1 MAASLSVP
9 VTPGLATWLEGVNSA
24 LVFSTY
30 RANRLIF
37 VGRSIAEN
45 TVDQKIM
52 LHERLFDR
60 PMGLYVAGESI
71 WVATRCQIW
80 RLDNLL
86 TPGLF
91 HEGGDR
97 LYVPAASFITG
108 DINTH
113 ELVVGGDG
121 LPVFVNTAFS
131 CLATVGIGCS
141 FAPIWKPAFISK
153 LCGDDRCHLNG
164 IGLLD
169 GLPTWASACGDS
181 DGASSWRTNRRSGG
195 VLLHI
200 PSGDVVA
207 SGLSMPHSPRW
218 YQGKL
223 WLLQSGTGELG
234 WIDDGKF
241 QAVCALPGFARGL
254 AFAGGCAVVG
264 ISKIRSAHFSGLA
277 VEERLIADGMPEGLC
292 GLRVIDLASG
302 EILHK
307 IDLPDPIDELFD
319 VAVIAG
325 VRQPRALGLQGEE
338 IECLVKLPETAGL
351 VHLRPLAPSAGLSEL
366 AKVGIFGLPKPATEL
381 GNAHTIH
388 YQRVF
393 HLTPANLEPYLEL
406 THPVLAPGG
415 AAVARIRGELLG
427 VSAMAAGVMVGLA
440 IAELNRDG
448 GASLISIKV
457 APEWRRRGVGAGL
470 VQRLMLFLTREGI
483 TPLQVRYMASREI
496 SFSFEPILYKLGWS
510 GPLVEFVLL
519 KSGINKLACIDW
531 YKRFPITQPYS
542 IVSWGDFMALHNAD
556 QVMKM
561 ARELDPPEDLLPPL
575 DSSQL
580 NPIISSVLLFGDQL
594 VGWLLAD
601 QASPSCIRYK
611 SIFVAANH
619 RGSARGLA
627 LLANSFSK
635 QSLLSVPD
643 ARAAVP
649 PDKPDILNLLRRH
662 LGPYLTGIGEA
673 RFSSHNLS
681 ISNPVML

>member
-1 MAASLSVP
+1 MTAPFSVHVAPGFAS
-9 VTPGLATWLEGVNSA
+9 WLEGVNAA

-60 PMGLYVAGESI
+60 PMGLYVEGSSI
-71 WVATRCQIW
+71 WLATRCQIW

-86 TPGLF
+86 TPGLS

-108 DINTH
+108 DINSH

-141 FAPIWKPAFISK
+141 FAPIWQPAFISR
-153 LCGDDRCHLNG
+153 LAGDDRCHLNG

-169 GLPTWASACGDS
+169 GLPTWASACGES

-200 PSGDVVA
+200 PSGEVVA

-241 QAVCALPGFARGL
+241 QPVCVLPGFARGL

-277 VEERLIADGMPEGLC
+277 VEERLIADGIPEGLC

-351 VHLRPLAPSAGLSEL
+351 VHLRPLAPSAGSSER
-366 AKVGIFGLPKPATEL
+366 AKVDIFGLPEAAAEL
-381 GNAHTIH
+381 KNANNIH

-406 THPVLAPGG
+406 TYPVLAPGG
-415 AAVARIRGELLG
+415 AAVARISGELLG
-427 VSAMAAGVMVGLA
+427 VSAMAAGAMVGLA
-440 IAELNRDG
+440 IAELNPDG
-448 GASLISIKV
+448 GARLISIKV
-457 APEWRRRGVGAGL
+457 TPDWRRRGVGACL
-470 VQRLMLFLTREGI
+470 IQRLMLFLTREGL

-496 SFSFEPILYKLGWS
+496 SISLEPILYKLGWS
-510 GPLVEFVLL
+510 APLVEFVLL
-519 KSGINKLACIDW
+519 KSRINKLACIDW

-542 IVSWGDFMALHNAD
+542 IVSLSDFMALYNAD
-556 QVMKM
+556 QMLKM
-561 ARELDPPEDLLPPL
+561 ALELEPPKDLLPPL

-580 NPIISSVLLFGDQL
+580 NQNISSVLLFGDQL

-601 QASPSCIRYK
+601 QASPTCIRYK

-627 LLANSFSK
+627 LLAYAFSK

-673 RFSSHNLS
+673 RFSCHNLS